1 MKSFLPNDIKDQ
13 NRKLIFDILL
23 QEPELAKVEIT
34 ERTTM
39 SFVTV
44 SKIVDFFEQIGI
56 VAMNGE
62 SREGSGGLGRKRVV
76 YSFNPNSYVTIGI
89 QVIGNTVSAVL
100 VNLYSEVI
108 ASYDTNTKVTF
119 YEEYMFQVLENIV
132 THFQKIA
139 EQFHSVIVGVGI
151 GVDGAIN
158 ERDKTIRMRTSN
170 NQEEDYA
177 YETILEK
184 LEQQIDLPVIL
195 ENDVNASAIAAFSEL
210 DRGGEGPEDLLQIAL
225 GEGIGAGL
233 ILDKKLHRGHN
244 AGVGELEYMCFD
256 TEYVRSPSSVGWLEN
271 KLNLEYLREVYHYM
285 PEMTDMM
292 DKGEIEESVTY
303 ISKYLALAITNI
315 VSLLDMRTVILSGKT
330 VLAFPEEILEKTKKY
345 INKYTGWDLDISV
358 GKKSDLTAVGAAI
371 LTLQSEMTKV
381 IAGERGKI
389 TE

>member
-13 NRKLIFDILL
+13 NRKIIFDILL

-56 VAMNGE
+56 VSISGE
-62 SREGSGGLGRKRVV
+62 SKEGSGGLGRKRVL
-76 YSFNPNSYVTIGI
+76 YNFNPNSYVTIGI
-89 QVIGNTVSAVL
+89 QIIGNKVLAVL
-100 VNLYSEVI
+100 VNLYSQVI
-108 ASYDTNTKVTF
+108 ATYDTNSKVNF
-119 YEEYMFQVLENIV
+119 YEDQVSETIEKIAIHFKETAKQMNSNIV
-132 THFQKIA
+132 GI
-139 EQFHSVIVGVGI
+139 GI

-158 ERDKTIRMRTSN
+158 ERTKTIRMRITKDK
-170 NQEEDYA
+170 EEDYS
-177 YETILEK
+177 YEEIIEK
-184 LEQQIDLPVIL
+184 AEQQTGLPIVL
-195 ENDVNASAIAAFSEL
+195 ENDVNASTIAEFSYL

-256 TEYVRSPSSVGWLEN
+256 TEYTRTPSAIGWLEN
-271 KLNLEYLREVYHYM
+271 KLNLEYLEETYQYSA
-285 PEMTDMM
+285 ETSSLMTKEDR
-292 DKGEIEESVTY
+292 EESIEY

-315 VSLLDMRTVILSGKT
+315 VSLLDIQAVILSGKT
-330 VLAFPEEILEKTKKY
+330 ISVFPKEILAKTKDY
-345 INKYTGWDLDISV
+345 IRKYTGWELDMTVSD
-358 GKKSDLTAVGAAI
+358 KKDLTAVGAGI

-381 IAGERGKI
+381 IAGQEGKSV
-389 TE
+389 